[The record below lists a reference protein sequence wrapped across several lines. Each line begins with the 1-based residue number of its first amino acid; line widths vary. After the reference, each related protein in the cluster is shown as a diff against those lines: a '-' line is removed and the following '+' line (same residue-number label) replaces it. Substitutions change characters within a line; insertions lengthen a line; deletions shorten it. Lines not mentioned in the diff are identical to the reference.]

1 MHILVDT
8 NIVMDAL
15 AERPPFDIS
24 AKELLLKI
32 ETKTVQG
39 SLAATTLT
47 TIFYLM
53 RKLKGNDK
61 AKQLVADLLR
71 YFEICAIDRHVLQ
84 NALNKS
90 MSNFEDAVQ
99 DSAAELNGIPI
110 IVTRNAGN
118 FVGSTR
124 QILDA
129 EAFLK
134 QLGQDRKSVV

>member
-8 NIVMDAL
+8 NTVMDAL

-90 MSNFEDAVQ
+90 MSDFEDAVQ

-134 QLGQDRKSVV
+134 QLGQTP

>member
-90 MSNFEDAVQ
+90 MSDFEDAVQ

-134 QLGQDRKSVV
+134 QLGQIP

>member
-53 RKLKGNDK
+53 RKLKGNEK

-134 QLGQDRKSVV
+134 QLGQTP

>member
-15 AERPPFDIS
+15 ADRAPFDIS
-24 AKELLLKI
+24 AKELLVKI
-32 ETKTVQG
+32 ESKIVQA

-53 RKLKGNDK
+53 RKMKGGDK
-61 AKQLVADLLR
+61 AKQLVADLVR
-71 YFEICAIDRHVLQ
+71 YFEICAIDRHILQ
-84 NALNKS
+84 NALNKP
-90 MSNFEDAVQ
+90 MSDFEDAVQ

-118 FVGSTR
+118 FVSSTR

-129 EAFLK
+129 ETFLK
-134 QLGQDRKSVV
+134 QLGNTP

>member
-1 MHILVDT
+1 MHILLDT

-90 MSNFEDAVQ
+90 MSDFEDAVQ

-134 QLGQDRKSVV
+134 QLGQTP

>member
-61 AKQLVADLLR
+61 AEQLVADLLR

-90 MSNFEDAVQ
+90 MSDFEDAVQ

-124 QILDA
+124 QVLDA

-134 QLGQDRKSVV
+134 QQVQTP

>member
-90 MSNFEDAVQ
+90 MSDFEDAVQ

-110 IVTRNAGN
+110 ILTRNAGN

-134 QLGQDRKSVV
+134 QLGQTP

>member
-8 NIVMDAL
+8 NIVMEAL
-15 AERPPFDIS
+15 AERSPFDIS

-90 MSNFEDAVQ
+90 MSDFEDAVQ

-124 QILDA
+124 HILDA

-134 QLGQDRKSVV
+134 QLGQTP